1 MSHLPERQALILPP
15 AGPSYNPAIS
25 KINPVARYARQ
36 RRISRVA
43 HFLISKKIKSEF
55 ADADRAS
62 GSVYS
67 PGIPVPESHQQ

>member
-55 ADADRAS
+55 ADGRL
-62 GSVYS
+62 GIGQRVLTRH
-67 PGIPVPESHQQ
+67 PGA